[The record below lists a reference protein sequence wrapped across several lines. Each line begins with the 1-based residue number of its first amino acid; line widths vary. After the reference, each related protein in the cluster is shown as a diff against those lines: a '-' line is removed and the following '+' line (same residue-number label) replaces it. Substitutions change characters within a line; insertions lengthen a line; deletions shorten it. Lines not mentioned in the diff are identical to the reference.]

1 MSHFSTL
8 VIRKDGNPVTIA
20 DAMERY
26 WEGRESEP
34 RIYKTRE
41 EIIKE
46 SREALKEEASNKRIH
61 LILTEHMEKN
71 AWIVAMREESIYSC
85 YSDEEIEDLW
95 KDSVS
100 LTKLIEKQRDGS
112 IIEEE
117 LHKYGVKVYGYTC
130 DKEGNALT
138 AYNPESKWDWMSIG
152 GRWEDALILK
162 PAAAKRIGRDRVNHA
177 AFKDID
183 WGEMYSIPND
193 EREKAE
199 LFWEYYVLETPYP
212 GTKEELEEK
221 IGPISLKF
229 YKPEYYLT
237 KHKTFDDYIES
248 LSHWCTHAVVDGD
261 GEWHERGSVGWF
273 GTLAESEDEE
283 AKDDWGEMFYQRFI
297 KNLDPNDEITI
308 VDCHI

>member
-41 EIIKE
+41 EIIKQ

-61 LILTEHMEKN
+61 LILAEHMEKD
-71 AWIVAMREESIYSC
+71 AWIVAMREESPLCSC
-85 YSDEEIEDLW
+85 YTDKEIEDLW
-95 KDSVS
+95 EASVAS
-100 LTKLIEKQRDGS
+100 AKLIEKQRDGS
-112 IIEEE
+112 ITEEE
-117 LHKYGVKVYGYTC
+117 LHEHEVNGCGYTC
-130 DKEGNALT
+130 DEEGNAIT
-138 AYNPESKWDWMSIG
+138 TYNPESKWDWMSIG
-152 GRWEDALILK
+152 GRWEDELILK

-177 AFKDID
+177 AVKDID
-183 WGEMYSIPND
+183 WGKMYSVPSD
-193 EREKAE
+193 EREKVE

-221 IGPISLKF
+221 IGPTSLKF

-237 KHKTFDDYIES
+237 RYKTLDNYIES
-248 LSHWCTHAVVDGD
+248 LSYWCTHAVVDGD
-261 GEWHERGSVGWF
+261 GEWHEY
-273 GTLAESEDEE
+273 EYEE

-297 KNLDPNDEITI
+297 KNLDPNDEITV